1 MDYIGKLIQVGEN
14 KRLVVFELDEDIDI
28 ELLEKRTENGNMN
41 AEIRFDDMRRI
52 SAAQR
57 RKTYALIRDIS
68 EYTGYLPEECKEIMK
83 WFFMADTGYEHFS
96 LSDTDM
102 TTAKEF
108 ISWLIEFC
116 LQHGVQLYEEAYKIS
131 EDIQRYVYYCL
142 KNRICC
148 VTGSHEKVHIHHL
161 NGSQVGMGANRNK
174 VSHLG
179 REIIPLRWDIH
190 DLFHRYGD
198 KKMLVKYHL
207 VGIRSDEE
215 LLKELGLKGE
225 DIT

>member
-1 MDYIGKLIQVGEN
+1 MDYIGRLTQVGKN

-28 ELLEKRTENGNMN
+28 ELLKKRTKNGQMN

-52 SAAQR
+52 SAVQR

-83 WFFMADTGYEHFS
+83 WYFMADTGYDHFS
-96 LSDTDM
+96 LSNTDM

-148 VTGSHEKVHIHHL
+148 VTGAHEKVHIHHID
-161 NGSQVGMGANRNK
+161 SVGMGMNRNK
-174 VSHLG
+174 VDNSKL
-179 REIIPLRWDIH
+179 RLIPLRWDIH
-190 DLFHRYGD
+190 GLFHQYGNQ
-198 KKMLVKYHL
+198 KMLSKYHL
-207 VGIRSDEE
+207 VGIKADNET
-215 LLKELGLKGE
+215 LKELGLKGE